1 MPLCY
6 FDGTASHTINSFT
19 GGTHQLCI
27 SKSNG
32 VTERFPLTN
41 LTTAWLPSSSDR
53 KGGQPVISYGNN
65 AYNRYQIAQSYSMS
79 HSLRASLSQISIQVH
94 GTGSIGYVYPLFC
107 LAFSSQP
114 IVRETTYLNAAA
126 ENRDYRRCYWTTGQ
140 NVSLTF
146 KMLSASQVNG
156 LYTISGGGYAR
167 SGGASMSI
175 NASGMSRVV
184 NYLTVRNSY
193 YLSNY
198 PSYMDL
204 VFPIE
209 QASSSSTS
217 RSAQYGQEY
226 ISQSISATYVRY
238 RSSLSTKFSLRIQ
251 GPTNIANSYM
261 TACVYVDYNRTLCRT
276 TVISNMSRMDWA
288 LLDDNVSNDEVYMRM
303 SAAAYGLTA
312 SWIRGANSNI
322 NAWLWGTN
330 NTSTTWQTITA
341 SCSSWFFTFN
351 SASVGAGFA
360 KASTSAWNNINL

>member
-1 MPLCY
+1 MSLCY

-41 LTTAWLPSSSDR
+41 LTTAWLPGMSDR
-53 KGGQPVISYGNN
+53 KGGQPVISYG
-65 AYNRYQIAQSYSMS
+65 YIRHQIAQSYSMS

-94 GTGSIGYVYPLFC
+94 DTGSIGHVYPLFC

-114 IVRETTYLNAAA
+114 IVRETTYLNAQA

-140 NVSLTF
+140 NVSLIF
-146 KMLSASQVNG
+146 KMLSASQSNSY
-156 LYTISGGGYAR
+156 YTISGGGYAR
-167 SGGASMSI
+167 TGGASMSI
-175 NASGMSRVV
+175 NASGMRMIV

-193 YLSNY
+193 FLSNY
-198 PSYMDL
+198 PSSMDL

-209 QASSSSTS
+209 HASSSSTS
-217 RSAQYGQEY
+217 HSAQYGQEY

-238 RSSLSTKFSLRIQ
+238 RSSLSTKFSLSIR
-251 GPTNIANSYM
+251 GPTNIVSSRM
-261 TACVYVDYNRTLCRT
+261 TPCVYVDFNQTLCRT
-276 TVISNMSRMDWA
+276 TVISNMSRMNWD
-288 LLDDNVSNDEVYMRM
+288 LLDDDASNDEVYMRM

-312 SWIRGANSNI
+312 SWIRGANSN
-322 NAWLWGTN
+322 NSAWFWGTN

-341 SCSSWFFTFN
+341 SCSAWFNT
-351 SASVGAGFA
+351 SASNSVDTHNAFA
-360 KASTSAWNNINL
+360 TASTSAWNNINL